1 MSSTLFLCTPRL
13 GVSRENVETE
23 TFNYLKYSYRMRQK
37 ELYEAPEIEVL
48 ELTFEQAVLI
58 GSGEGVTNEDDNE
71 F

>member
-1 MSSTLFLCTPRL
+1 
-13 GVSRENVETE
+13 
-23 TFNYLKYSYRMRQK
+23 MRQK